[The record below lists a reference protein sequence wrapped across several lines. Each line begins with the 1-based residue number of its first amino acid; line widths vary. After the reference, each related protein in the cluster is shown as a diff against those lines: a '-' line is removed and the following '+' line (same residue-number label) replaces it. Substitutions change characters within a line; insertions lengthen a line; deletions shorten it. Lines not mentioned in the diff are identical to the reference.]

1 MDSFSTFH
9 PVVNF
14 IYFMFLFVLSLRFRN
29 PYVIGI
35 VLITM
40 IFYYGILAGVKGIA
54 SVGKAGA
61 FLSLFSLI
69 INPLFNHR
77 GICIL
82 FYLGNTPVTKESIV
96 YSIVT
101 AGYLVSMLFLFACFQ
116 KVMSADKITV
126 LFAKISPKFALT
138 FSMALSLIPKLSKDY
153 KDIRRSQKG
162 LNKCQRGSAV
172 SSLIGIGLEDSI
184 DRADSMAAR
193 GYLLKGKRTHVIPK
207 MNWQDIRLL
216 CVEIF
221 LFIFLLLVAEKIS
234 LTYEYFPTFYIPVV
248 QPGHVL
254 YYSLLLLFGGIP
266 IYLQGKE
273 IWKWHRKS

>member
-1 MDSFSTFH
+1 MDSFSSFH

-14 IYFMFLFVLSLRFRN
+14 IYFICLFGLSLRFRN

-35 VLITM
+35 VLVTM
-40 IFYYGILAGVKGIA
+40 LFYYGILAGVKGIV
-54 SVGKAGA
+54 SVGKAGV
-61 FLSLFSLI
+61 FLALFSFI

-82 FYLGNTPVTKESIV
+82 FYLGNTPITKESVI

-153 KDIRRSQKG
+153 KEIRRAQKG
-162 LNKCQRGSAV
+162 IGKSRKGSAV

-216 CVEIF
+216 CVEILMF
-221 LFIFLLLVAEKIS
+221 VFLLFIAGNIS
-234 LTYEYFPTFYIPVV
+234 LTYEYFPTLYVPIF

>member
-1 MDSFSTFH
+1 MDSFSSFH

-14 IYFMFLFVLSLRFRN
+14 IYFICLFGLSLRFRN

-35 VLITM
+35 VLVTM
-40 IFYYGILAGVKGIA
+40 LFYYGILAGVKGIV
-54 SVGKAGA
+54 SVGKAGV
-61 FLSLFSLI
+61 FLALFSFI

-82 FYLGNTPVTKESIV
+82 FYLGNTPITKESVI

-153 KDIRRSQKG
+153 KEIRRAQKG
-162 LNKCQRGSAV
+162 IGKSRKGSAV

-216 CVEIF
+216 CVEILMF
-221 LFIFLLLVAEKIS
+221 VFLLFI
-234 LTYEYFPTFYIPVV
+234 
-248 QPGHVL
+248 
-254 YYSLLLLFGGIP
+254 
-266 IYLQGKE
+266 
-273 IWKWHRKS
+273 